1 MFSIYYTEKKM
12 TISDLDLFYV
22 NTSKQK
28 IYLIFQPSPG
38 GGTPFPENKTN
49 DRRRGAEPPF
59 QKTKPNDRL

>member
-49 DRRRGAEPPF
+49 DRRRGA
-59 QKTKPNDRL
+59 